1 MIAVRKR
8 IISLLLIIALMVL
21 FSPTALA
28 QGVTVTATNNAS
40 LGNIL
45 TDNQGKTLYL
55 FLKDTPNQSSACY
68 DRCATTWPPL
78 LITEGNPVAGEGVNG
93 NLLGV
98 LVRTDGSRQ
107 VMYNGRP
114 LYYYATDAN
123 PGDTKGQGIGKV
135 WFAINLV
142 DAAGTPAPPPAP
154 PPPAA
159 QAPAA
164 PAPAAPVAAAQ
175 NVSIK
180 DNAFDPKTITVKVG
194 DTVTWSIAG
203 QNEHTATA
211 DNGSF
216 NSDDLKAGEKT
227 TFSFTFTKAGTFAY
241 YCKYHGGPGGQGMS
255 GTVVVQEAGGAS
267 APAQLPRTGGTESP
281 SLIILLIAF
290 ALLSTG
296 LLLTGRGR
304 RRKV

>member
-1 MIAVRKR
+1 MIAVRGR
-8 IISLLLIIALMVL
+8 IVSLLLIVTLMVV
-21 FSPTALA
+21 FHPIALA
-28 QGVTVTATNNAS
+28 QGVTVTASKNPD

-45 TDNQGKTLYL
+45 TDSHGKTLYL
-55 FLKDTPNQSSACY
+55 FLRDTPNVSSACY
-68 DRCATTWPPL
+68 NRCATTWPPL
-78 LITEGNPVAGEGVNG
+78 LITEGNPIAGNGVNG

-98 LVRTDGSRQ
+98 LVRTDGTRQ
-107 VMYNGRP
+107 VLYNGWP

-135 WFAINLV
+135 WFALNL

-164 PAPAAPVAAAQ
+164 QAPAAPAAAAQ
-175 NVSIK
+175 NVSIN
-180 DNAFDPKTITVKVG
+180 DNAFDPKTITVNVG
-194 DTVTWSIAG
+194 DTVTWTIAG
-203 QNEHTATA
+203 QNEHTVTA

-227 TFSFTFTKAGTFAY
+227 SFTFTFTKAGTFAY

-255 GTVVVQEAGGAS
+255 GTVVVQAAGGAS

-281 SLIILLIAF
+281 RLFIVLIAF
-290 ALLSTG
+290 ALLSIG
-296 LLLTGRGR
+296 LLVTMRGWR
-304 RRKV
+304 RRA